1 MVKFSPHHQNSKAI
15 KLDNLF
21 QKQSGF
27 LVILELLIQRER
39 ERGGEEEKS
48 FLVFQYQ
55 LFSALCLSLSS
66 HTPLSPTFCSFHGEF
81 SQALKPISVL
91 SAFDLLFYSCSVFS
105 FPGLQLQFNL
115 CHLTVHRILWSL
127 SEFESLFFASSV

>member
-39 ERGGEEEKS
+39 ERRRRRRRKILS
-48 FLVFQYQ
+48 C
-55 LFSALCLSLSS
+55 FSV
-66 HTPLSPTFCSFHGEF
+66 PTFLCTLSFSLITHTIVTNPFHGEF